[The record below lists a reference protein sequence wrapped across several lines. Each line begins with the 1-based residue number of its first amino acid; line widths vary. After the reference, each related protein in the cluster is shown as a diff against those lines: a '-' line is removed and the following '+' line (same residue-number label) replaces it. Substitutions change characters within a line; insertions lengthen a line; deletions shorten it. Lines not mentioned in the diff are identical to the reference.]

1 MSVSLTKVTPSAIS
15 FARSSSAFSTM
26 PLCTTAIRPAASVCG
41 WALRS
46 LGSPWVAQRVW
57 AMPILPGL
65 GSSPIAARRSSTRPT
80 AFVVRNALRWATASP
95 AESYPRY
102 SSRARPSTRIFDAGR
117 VPTYPTMPHI
127 RCCPY
132 P

>member
-1 MSVSLTKVTPSAIS
+1 MSVSLANTTPSAIS

-26 PLCTTAIRPAASVCG
+26 PLWTTAIRPAASVCG

-57 AMPILPGL
+57 AIPTLPGP

-80 AFVVRNALRWATASP
+80 AFVVRRALRWATAIP

-102 SSRARPSTRIFDAGR
+102 SRRASPSTRILDAGR
-117 VPTYPTMPHI
+117 VPTYPTMPHM
-127 RCCPY
+127 RCPY